1 MPQAPGALPAIDIDR
16 AGSVKEVGVTA
27 QTGAAAPKNRDA
39 IPCRPHPVRK
49 LEARP
54 YRPLGDEPEPGL
66 LLRGLRRRARRAR
79 PCGPRGSGAPGTA
92 PRPRP
97 AGRPPR
103 ASRAG
108 RSGGLHDPRPAPHLT
123 VSALLEAVGPQ
134 APPVGPGGRGMPAR
148 RAQTPRGPRA
158 LRGRPR
164 GASRGWRQAGGGA
177 CRVPTGRAPAAPR
190 TRRRAGRRWRP
201 RGPWA
206 CPPRPAARRPSGP
219 RGRSSRLRASRRR
232 RRPGRGRSSGSARP
246 RPPGRSPRP
255 SAWGTRGLS
264 CCLYSMRTEQSS
276 HCFLSSARNGNRADS
291 ARRPCPQGRGHGPR
305 ETILSG
311 RRLWR
316 DAPRR
321 RRG

>member
-1 MPQAPGALPAIDIDR
+1 MPPPSCPQARGSPVSPA
-16 AGSVKEVGVTA
+16 
-27 QTGAAAPKNRDA
+27 
-39 IPCRPHPVRK
+39 
-49 LEARP
+49 
-54 YRPLGDEPEPGL
+54 
-66 LLRGLRRRARRAR
+66 RRRVRAR
-79 PCGPRGSGAPGTA
+79 PPPPGSPPPGASSSAMRAPGKWRARDRPSSSSGRTA
-92 PRPRP
+92 PTSLSGG
-97 AGRPPR
+97 AIG
-103 ASRAG
+103 
-108 RSGGLHDPRPAPHLT
+108 GGLHDPRPAPHLT

-177 CRVPTGRAPAAPR
+177 RRVPTGRAPAAPR